1 MLHSFGRETRRRHG
15 IPVAAYRLAGEPY
28 ALTDAPSGKF
38 RGATV
43 EVTPDGH
50 VTRIRLLPD
59 DPAAVAPAP
68 SATSARRA
76 HRLPGLRIH
85 APGTPAADALTG
97 PARRYHPCAIRLTVK
112 TRDPR
117 PAPGTVAGCTGTAGI
132 GITG

>member
-1 MLHSFGRETRRRHG
+1 MASRSPRTGWPASRTRRPTPLPG
-15 IPVAAYRLAGEPY
+15 N
-28 ALTDAPSGKF
+28 F
-38 RGATV
+38 RGAAV
-43 EVTPDGH
+43 KVTPDGH